1 MRRRRA
7 GWQTIKEN
15 IFAPSL
21 EIAQNAIAQLREVYD
36 FFMLK
41 PAAIKQMRELRE
53 NNLPDESERLK
64 PRNKLE
70 ESEVYLWVEMLLN
83 SSELANLN
91 ERMQKEFDN
100 LPPRFDDL

>member
-41 PAAIKQMRELRE
+41 PAAAIQQMRESRE

-70 ESEVYLWVEMLLN
+70 EFEVYL
-83 SSELANLN
+83 
-91 ERMQKEFDN
+91 
-100 LPPRFDDL
+100 